1 MAGRGGSLQRE
12 PQVELR
18 KLEDDYCEF
27 VLKNTDVS
35 MANALRR
42 VILVEVPTIAIELVE
57 FEANTTVLNDEFLA
71 HRLGL
76 VPLVSTRVHEMKSI
90 YEAAEDDDFL
100 DVQLALD
107 VRCTSDDTI
116 SVTSKDLQ
124 LDPSYPGK
132 GGVLLPPC
140 TQRGCAALWGSRP
153 VPPRSACVQWT
164 CGRVQGPAAPRGAAS
179 RSEEWQ
185 QNSRSAAE
193 AACTGGVICTR
204 PCPRT
209 RPPPPPPPDIHP
221 VGYHDPADRGIL
233 LVKMRRGQELKLR
246 AVARK
251 GTGKDH
257 AKWMPVATCVFQYMP
272 EITINHALMDTL
284 TDEQKEEWCD
294 ADPRKTFKLNKL
306 THRVEVANPEAYMYD
321 GEVIAKAEEMGKPGL
336 VTIKQKQDTF
346 IFRVEGTGVLR
357 PEDIVLTA
365 CELLARKIRNLQAA
379 LDEEANLYDQGGAA
393 PMAV

>member
-1 MAGRGGSLQRE
+1 MLVLLLAWPPPAGPAQYQQHAVRLPAPPHRGLSA
-12 PQVELR
+12 PPHPS
-18 KLEDDYCEF
+18 
-27 VLKNTDVS
+27 NPPPST
-35 MANALRR
+35 
-42 VILVEVPTIAIELVE
+42 
-57 FEANTTVLNDEFLA
+57 
-71 HRLGL
+71 
-76 VPLVSTRVHEMKSI
+76 PLLHPHPAPPPAS
-90 YEAAEDDDFL
+90 AEDDDFL

-209 RPPPPPPPDIHP
+209 RPPPPPDIHP

-257 AKWMPVATCVFQYMP
+257 AKWMPVATCVFQVGRLGGWWRVWRVWVGGWVGGWGGGVGEGWWWGLGGWYELYRCMP
-272 EITINHALMDTL
+272 GGA
-284 TDEQKEEWCD
+284 Q
-294 ADPRKTFKLNKL
+294 
-306 THRVEVANPEAYMYD
+306 
-321 GEVIAKAEEMGKPGL
+321 
-336 VTIKQKQDTF
+336 
-346 IFRVEGTGVLR
+346 R
-357 PEDIVLTA
+357 PEQESGSRWRTA
-365 CELLARKIRNLQAA
+365 A
-379 LDEEANLYDQGGAA
+379 
-393 PMAV
+393 

>member
-1 MAGRGGSLQRE
+1 MAGRGGSLKRE

-18 KLEDDYCEF
+18 KLDDDYCEF
-27 VLKNTDVS
+27 VLKNTDAS

-42 VILVEVPTIAIELVE
+42 VILVEVPTIAVELVE
-57 FEANTTVLNDEFLA
+57 FEANTTVLNDEFIA

-76 VPLVSTRVHEMKSI
+76 VPLVSSRVHEMKSI
-90 YEAAEDDDFL
+90 YEAADDDDFL
-100 DVQLALD
+100 DVQLSLD
-107 VRCTSDDTI
+107 VKCTSDDTI

-124 LDPSYPGK
+124 LDPAY
-132 GGVLLPPC
+132 
-140 TQRGCAALWGSRP
+140 
-153 VPPRSACVQWT
+153 
-164 CGRVQGPAAPRGAAS
+164 
-179 RSEEWQ
+179 
-185 QNSRSAAE
+185 
-193 AACTGGVICTR
+193 
-204 PCPRT
+204 
-209 RPPPPPPPDIHP
+209 PDIHP
-221 VGYHDPADRGIL
+221 VGYHDPCDRGIL

-251 GTGKDH
+251 GTAKDH

-306 THRVEVANPEAYMYD
+306 THRVEVTNPELYMYD

-357 PEDIVLTA
+357 LEDIVLTA
-365 CELLARKIRNLQAA
+365 CEVLARKIRNLQAA
-379 LDEEANLYDQGGAA
+379 LEEEATLFDQGGAA
-393 PMAV
+393 PMQM

>member
-1 MAGRGGSLQRE
+1 LLAARRRLFGNGKLASKLTKRRSATAAAMAARSSTRRE

-18 KLEDDYCEF
+18 KLEEDYCEF

-42 VILVEVPTIAIELVE
+42 IILVEVPTIAIELVE

-76 VPLVSTRVHEMKSI
+76 VPLLSARVHDMKSI
-90 YEAAEDDDFL
+90 YEDADDDDFL
-100 DVQLALD
+100 DVHFALD

-124 LDPSYPGK
+124 LDP
-132 GGVLLPPC
+132 
-140 TQRGCAALWGSRP
+140 QH
-153 VPPRSACVQWT
+153 
-164 CGRVQGPAAPRGAAS
+164 
-179 RSEEWQ
+179 
-185 QNSRSAAE
+185 
-193 AACTGGVICTR
+193 
-204 PCPRT
+204 
-209 RPPPPPPPDIHP
+209 PDIHP
-221 VGYHDPADRGIL
+221 VGYHNPDDKGIL

-272 EITINHALMDTL
+272 EITINHGLMDTL
-284 TDEQKEEWCD
+284 TDEQKEEWCA

-306 THRVEVANPEAYMYD
+306 THRVEVVNPELYMYD

-357 PEDIVLTA
+357 PEDIVITA
-365 CELLARKIRNLQAA
+365 CEVLEAKIRNLHTA
-379 LDEEANLYDQGGAA
+379 LEQERAIFDQGAA
-393 PMAV
+393 PMQQ